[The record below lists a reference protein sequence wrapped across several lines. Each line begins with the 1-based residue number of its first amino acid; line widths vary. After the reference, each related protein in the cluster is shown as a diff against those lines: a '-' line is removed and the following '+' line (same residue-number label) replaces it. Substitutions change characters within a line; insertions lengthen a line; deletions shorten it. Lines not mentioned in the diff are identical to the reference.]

1 MKDFNKMSIEEHINY
16 LEETFRYDS
25 SGTSKSVAELIAA
38 YRVKNCNTPVV
49 VKSVCFVCNK
59 KQPTVCQ
66 DCFAKEVFRVDE

>member
-1 MKDFNKMSIEEHINY
+1 MKPLTKQQIETVYNWLNEWEQLKDTAIP
-16 LEETFRYDS
+16 LRFKERFSEQ
-25 SGTSKSVAELIAA
+25 L
-38 YRVKNCNTPVV
+38 NTPVV